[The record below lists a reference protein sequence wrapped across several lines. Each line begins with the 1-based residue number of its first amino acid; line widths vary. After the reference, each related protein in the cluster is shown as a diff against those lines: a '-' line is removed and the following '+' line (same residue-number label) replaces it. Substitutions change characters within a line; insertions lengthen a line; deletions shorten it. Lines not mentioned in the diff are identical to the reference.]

1 MLTALKLLITTRCA
15 AMALSRNELDRVDF
29 SDVASGEAL
38 PLAHPGEILNED
50 FLKPLGIS
58 QYRLA
63 TAIGVPPRRINE
75 IVKGQRGITADT
87 AVRLAAFFE
96 TDAQS
101 WINLQ
106 AYYDAE
112 RAKTLLADV
121 LTKIKPYREAEK
133 EPES

>member
-1 MLTALKLLITTRCA
+1 MV
-15 AMALSRNELDRVDF
+15 LSRNELDRVDF

-112 RAKTLLADV
+112 QAKTLLADV
-121 LTKIKPYREAEK
+121 LAKIKPYREAEK
-133 EPES
+133 ASES